1 MAATPQLLRT
11 VPPTI
16 DLSENINP
24 KAIITFSPQ
33 QFRAVTYPATTWSQA
48 NAVWNILLPSPETI
62 LSRYIRMTV
71 PITFTINATCKQ
83 QRSPAYVINN
93 QYCGLCQYP
102 LHQSIATMTLGLNN
116 NSITI
121 RPSSSSHYSS
131 IMPST
136 DNNRR
141 AICLPLHAIQTKL
154 LNIRISLVK

>member
-1 MAATPQLLRT
+1 MASTPQLLRT
-11 VPPTI
+11 IPPTI

-33 QFRAVTYPATTWSQA
+33 QFRTVTYPATTWSQA
-48 NAVWNILLPSPETI
+48 NAVWNILPPSPETI

-71 PITFTINATCKQ
+71 PITFTINATSKA

-121 RPSSSSHYSS
+121 RPSSSFPLFLHYAF
-131 IMPST
+131 
-136 DNNRR
+136 D
-141 AICLPLHAIQTKL
+141 
-154 LNIRISLVK
+154 